1 MKMVLSAKEVIL
13 RTLLFPQN
21 DLIMETDLDGSLPS
35 LEQIGPLVQRL
46 EAEENNTTQGNT
58 DV

>member
-1 MKMVLSAKEVIL
+1 MVLSAKEVIL